1 MVDAALAVLT
11 INGQEREQLRNTIM
25 HYSNF
30 SPEHGGN
37 TLHPSSVTVRHHA
50 KMCCVGKIFSM
61 RRLPHSFRR
70 VSELTDQ
77 SRVYQRLNTLCHDPR
92 VCFEYRLQTG
102 DLLLVNNLT
111 TLQASH
117 TSSMHNEYWSIHL
130 QPDSIN
136 SPWQPHNRIVEQAE
150 LTSA

>member
-1 MVDAALAVLT
+1 
-11 INGQEREQLRNTIM
+11 
-25 HYSNF
+25 
-30 SPEHGGN
+30 
-37 TLHPSSVTVRHHA
+37 
-50 KMCCVGKIFSM
+50 
-61 RRLPHSFRR
+61 
-70 VSELTDQ
+70 
-77 SRVYQRLNTLCHDPR
+77 PR